1 MKELKQSQL
10 NEHANRLKD
19 IEDERLKLQEDK
31 ARMDIEMKLHS
42 RISESEISRAEIDV
56 SVKYA
61 EVNKKFMQRQRS
73 RKRRKKKSKCRI
85 LFKNADLSS
94 LSAVLIKIFFLFSS
108 CLECCQRI
116 RQTKGTVD

>member
-10 NEHANRLKD
+10 SEHANRLKE

-42 RISESEISRAEIDV
+42 KISESEISRAEIDV

-61 EVNKKFMQRQRS
+61 EVNKNLMQ
-73 RKRRKKKSKCRI
+73 
-85 LFKNADLSS
+85 
-94 LSAVLIKIFFLFSS
+94 
-108 CLECCQRI
+108 
-116 RQTKGTVD
+116 